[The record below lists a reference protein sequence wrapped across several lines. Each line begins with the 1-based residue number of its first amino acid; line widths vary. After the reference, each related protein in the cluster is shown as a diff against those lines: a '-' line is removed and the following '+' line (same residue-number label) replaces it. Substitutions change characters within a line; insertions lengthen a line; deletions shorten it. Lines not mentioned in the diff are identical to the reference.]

1 VTILL
6 LSIPSTHAASLPQS
20 SVLDSG
26 KIQHAKGQIERAKSV
41 LEEYKQQRGEKQAPN
56 GDTNPHHSKEALV
69 QLCGVSRSFHA
80 QHVLRDIS
88 LSVGTGETLAL
99 IGESGCGK
107 SVTLKLMMAL
117 LEPTRGEVCWS
128 GRSVRELSEKD
139 RSKERLRFGY
149 LFQGAALFDSMS
161 VFENVAF
168 ALRQNTKKKEGEIR
182 QIVNER
188 LKEVGLTDAVCH
200 RKPAELSGGM
210 KKRVG
215 LARALVLKPEVI
227 FYDEPTTGLD
237 PIMSDVINEL
247 ILETRSRQRVTSV
260 VVTHDMR
267 TVKKVADRVIMLYPL
282 SRLSSAEPQIVFEGT
297 SDEAFSSS
305 DPRVSQFVSGQAGE
319 RMRELTAN

>member
-1 VTILL
+1 LL
-6 LSIPSTHAASLPQS
+6 LSIPATHAASVPQGF
-20 SVLDSG
+20 VLDTG
-26 KIQHAKGQIERAKSV
+26 KIERAKSV
-41 LEEYKQQRGEKQAPN
+41 LEEYKKQRGEKQVQN
-56 GDTNPHHSKEALV
+56 GDTKTHQAEEALV
-69 QLCGVSRSFHA
+69 ELRGVSRNFNA

-88 LSVGTGETLAL
+88 LRVGTGETLAL

-117 LEPTRGEVCWS
+117 LEPTCGDVCWS
-128 GRSVRELSEKD
+128 GRPVRDRSERD

-168 ALRQNTKKKEGEIR
+168 ALRQNTKMKEGEIR
-182 QIVNER
+182 QIVSGR
-188 LKEVGLTDAVCH
+188 LKEVGLTEAVCH

-247 ILETRSRQRVTSV
+247 ILETRTRQRVTSV

-282 SRLSSAEPQIVFEGT
+282 SRLNPSEPQIVFEGT

-305 DPRVSQFVSGQAGE
+305 DSRVSQFVSGHAGE
-319 RMRELTAN
+319 RMRELTAS